1 MSNRGEF
8 SWLVCLIVYVP
19 SQSLVRLVQFP
30 TTCALDISSWSLFLP
45 FFNGFSLIKPSSW
58 DFSDLHFATDASLT
72 GVGAI
77 CFDECFHFHFH
88 SDILTSAS
96 HISSLELYTIVV
108 AVQFWAPKL
117 RYRKFI
123 VSCDNE
129 AAVTV
134 FNSGSS
140 KDHFM
145 QRYLQQLWFSAAVFD
160 FELQA
165 RHIPGDHN
173 VLADALSR
181 WHSDPSLHDTFLTSV
196 RSLGRVYT
204 FQQVFRVCLM
214 FQIQ

>member
-1 MSNRGEF
+1 
-8 SWLVCLIVYVP
+8 
-19 SQSLVRLVQFP
+19 
-30 TTCALDISSWSLFLP
+30 
-45 FFNGFSLIKPSSW
+45 
-58 DFSDLHFATDASLT
+58 
-72 GVGAI
+72 
-77 CFDECFHFHFH
+77 
-88 SDILTSAS
+88 
-96 HISSLELYTIVV
+96 
-108 AVQFWAPKL
+108 
-117 RYRKFI
+117 
-123 VSCDNE
+123 
-129 AAVTV
+129 
-134 FNSGSS
+134 
-140 KDHFM
+140 M